1 MNCVAVTIS
10 QPPLLLPTQVQEHAF
25 NTPFQLACPQILAAS
40 DRPHDGLTYST
51 RLMRGDVLVAGSDGL
66 FDNMWDTQLA
76 EVVAGVIRCVGNM
89 SHIK

>member
-1 MNCVAVTIS
+1 
-10 QPPLLLPTQVQEHAF
+10 
-25 NTPFQLACPQILAAS
+25 
-40 DRPHDGLTYST
+40 
-51 RLMRGDVLVAGSDGL
+51 MRGDVLVAGSDGL